1 MSKTSNFL
9 DPPTQ
14 IFANAVYEWSSTVWE
29 GRDADVVSR
38 TNQKNRL
45 KIREIF

>member
-14 IFANAVYEWSSTVWE
+14 IFANAVYEWSSTE
-29 GRDADVVSR
+29 KDADVVSR
-38 TNQKNRL
+38 TNQNRL